1 MIGTEAREA
10 RLWICTRKWIGNG
23 SIADIVAVWSRD
35 TSDAT
40 VKGFLIEKGTP
51 GYTFEGT
58 EMMSP
63 SSSPATSPARRV
75 QLTGSSSAVRPDSL
89 QEETMRT
96 PAESLSG
103 RSVRDKVVTAAEAVR
118 LIRDGDSVVVEGF
131 VGQCFAEELTLALEQ
146 RFLLTGTPRDLG
158 LVFTTAPGD
167 RRGRGLDRL
176 CHEGLL
182 KRVVGGHWG
191 LSPALG
197 KMAVSNKIEAH
208 NLPQGVISQLFRD
221 TAAGKPGLLTRVGL
235 GTFVDP
241 RQGGG
246 KVNERTTEDR
256 VELITV
262 GGAEYLFYKAL
273 PLDVAFLRGTT
284 ADPEGNITMERE
296 ALTMESLAVATA
308 VHNAGGLV
316 IVQVE
321 RVAESGS
328 LSPREVKIPG
338 ILVGCVVVSE
348 PEHHWQ
354 TFGTPYSAAMSGE
367 LRRVRNPV
375 PPLELTERKVI
386 ARRAAMEL
394 RPDSVVNLGIGIPE
408 GIANVAAEEHI
419 LDYLTLTAE
428 PGAMGG
434 MPAAGLDFG
443 SAVNAQAIL
452 DQPSQFDFYDGG
464 GLDAA
469 FLGMAQADRLG
480 NVNVSRF
487 GPRLA
492 GSGGFIN
499 ISQNAKRLVFTGTF
513 VAPSR
518 CRVQDGRLVIA
529 DGDVMLKFLAD
540 VEQRTF
546 SGEYAAA
553 AGQPVL
559 YVTERCVFQL
569 TPDGL
574 ELIEIAPGVDPER
587 DVLTHIGFEPIIRG
601 EPKLMDA
608 RIFAAGPM
616 GLKDDLMTVPLDARF
631 AYDATRN
638 MFFLNMEGMSL
649 VTGDE
654 VQAIGTEVGKRLA
667 AIGKK
672 VQMVINYDNFYLDP
686 ALADDYKAVVRS
698 LAERYYASVTRYTT
712 SSFMRLKLSEQLSD
726 RGVAP
731 HIYESRQEA
740 MDWLRK

>member
-1 MIGTEAREA
+1 M
-10 RLWICTRKWIGNG
+10 
-23 SIADIVAVWSRD
+23 
-35 TSDAT
+35 
-40 VKGFLIEKGTP
+40 
-51 GYTFEGT
+51 
-58 EMMSP
+58 
-63 SSSPATSPARRV
+63 RV
-75 QLTGSSSAVRPDSL
+75 
-89 QEETMRT
+89 

-103 RSVRDKVVTAAEAVR
+103 SSMRDKVVTAAEAVR
-118 LIRDGDSVVVEGF
+118 LIRDGDSVVVDGF
-131 VGQCFAEELTLALEQ
+131 MGQCFAEELTLALEQ

-158 LVFTTAPGD
+158 LVFTMAAGD
-167 RRGRGLDRL
+167 RLGRGLDRL
-176 CHEGLL
+176 AHKGLL
-182 KRVVGGHWG
+182 KRAVGGHWG
-191 LSPALG
+191 LSPELG
-197 KMAVSNKIEAH
+197 KMAVDNVIEAH

-241 RQGGG
+241 RHGGG
-246 KVNERTTEDR
+246 KINERTTEDR
-256 VELITV
+256 VELIIL

-273 PLDVAFLRGTT
+273 PVDVALLRGTT
-284 ADPEGNITMERE
+284 SDPGGNITMERE
-296 ALTMESLAVATA
+296 ALTMEALAVATA

-321 RVAESGS
+321 RVAENGS

-338 ILVGCVVVSE
+338 ILVNCVVVSQ
-348 PEHHWQ
+348 PGHHWQ
-354 TFGTPYSAAMSGE
+354 TFGTPYSAALSGE

-375 PPLELTERKVI
+375 PPLELTARKVI

-394 RPDSVVNLGIGIPE
+394 RPGSAVNLGIGIPE
-408 GIANVAAEEHI
+408 GVANVAAEEHI

-487 GPRLA
+487 GVKLA
-492 GSGGFIN
+492 GAGGFIN

-513 VAPSR
+513 VVPNR
-518 CRVQDGRLVIA
+518 CRVQGGRLVIA
-529 DGDVMLKFLAD
+529 DGVVAPKFLGD

-546 SGEYAAA
+546 SGEYAVA

-574 ELIEIAPGVDPER
+574 ELTEIAAGMDLEK
-587 DVLTHIGFEPIIRG
+587 DVLAHIGFEPIIRG

-616 GLKDDLMTVPLDARF
+616 GLKEDLLTVPLEARF
-631 AYDATRN
+631 AYDAQRN

-649 VTGDE
+649 VSADDVE
-654 VQAIGTEVGKRLA
+654 AIGTAVEKRLA
-667 AIGKK
+667 VIGKK
-672 VQMVINYDNFYLDP
+672 VQMVVNYDNFYLDP
-686 ALADDYKAVVRS
+686 ALTDHYVAVVRR
-698 LAERYYASVTRYTT
+698 LAARHYASVTRYTT
-712 SSFMRLKLSEQLSD
+712 SSFMRLKLTRQLHHRD
-726 RGVAP
+726 LAP

-740 MDWLRK
+740 MNWLEGHVPRSSVP

>member
-1 MIGTEAREA
+1 
-10 RLWICTRKWIGNG
+10 
-23 SIADIVAVWSRD
+23 
-35 TSDAT
+35 
-40 VKGFLIEKGTP
+40 
-51 GYTFEGT
+51 
-58 EMMSP
+58 
-63 SSSPATSPARRV
+63 
-75 QLTGSSSAVRPDSL
+75 
-89 QEETMRT
+89 MRI

-103 RSVRDKVVTAAEAVR
+103 GSVRDKVVTAAEAVR
-118 LIRDGDSVVVEGF
+118 LIRDGDSVAIEGF
-131 VGQCFAEELTLALEQ
+131 AGQCFAEELTLALEE

-158 LVFTTAPGD
+158 LVFTVAPGD
-167 RRGRGLDRL
+167 RQGRGLDRL

-182 KRVVGGHWG
+182 KRAVGGYWG
-191 LSPALG
+191 LSPELG
-197 KMAVSNKIEAH
+197 KMAVGNKIEAH
-208 NLPQGVISQLFRD
+208 NLPQGVMSQLFRD
-221 TAAGKPGLLTRVGL
+221 TAASKPGLLTRVGL

-246 KVNERTTEDR
+246 KINERTTEDR
-256 VELITV
+256 VELIILD
-262 GGAEYLFYKAL
+262 GAEYLFYKAL

-296 ALTMESLAVATA
+296 ALTLEALAVATA
-308 VHNAGGLV
+308 AHNSGGLV

-321 RVAESGS
+321 RIAESGS

-338 ILVGCVVVSE
+338 ILVDCVVVSE

-354 TFGTPYSAAMSGE
+354 TFGTSYSAALSGE
-367 LRRVRNPV
+367 LRRVRNAV
-375 PPLELTERKVI
+375 PPLELTGRKVI

-394 RPDSVVNLGIGIPE
+394 RPGSVVNLGIGIPE
-408 GIANVAAEEHI
+408 GVANVAAEEHI

-428 PGAMGG
+428 PGAIGG
-434 MPAAGLDFG
+434 MPTGGLDFG

-487 GPRLA
+487 GPKLA

-513 VAPSR
+513 AVPSR
-518 CRVQDGRLVIA
+518 CRVQDGRLIIG
-529 DGDVMLKFLAD
+529 DGVVAPKFLAD

-559 YVTERCVFQL
+559 YVTERCVFEL
-569 TPDGL
+569 TPHGL
-574 ELIEIAPGVDPER
+574 ELIEIAPWVDLEK
-587 DVLTHIGFEPIIRG
+587 DVLAHIGFEPIIRG

-608 RIFAAGPM
+608 RIFAAEPM
-616 GLKDDLMTVPLDARF
+616 GLKNDLLTVPLEARF
-631 AYDATRN
+631 AYDAERN

-649 VTGDE
+649 VSEDE
-654 VQAIGTEVGKRLA
+654 VEALGTEVDKRLA

-672 VQMVINYDNFYLDP
+672 VQMVINYDNFYLAP
-686 ALADDYKAVVRS
+686 ALTDDYRSLVRR
-698 LAERYYASVTRYTT
+698 LAERYYTSATRYTT
-712 SSFMRLKLSEQLSD
+712 SSFMRLKLTEQLSD
-726 RGVAP
+726 RGLAP

-740 MDWLRK
+740 IDWLGKHLRKTGG